1 MLSKRQIGI
10 LELMELGD
18 EYTGEQIAGMLGVTA
33 RTVRADMR
41 VLTSTL
47 STFGAVIDSK
57 RGKGYRLTVHDPE
70 AYNRM
75 KMQTQEMEDQSD
87 RVVKLA
93 LLLLQ
98 RKTFLKLEEAAETL
112 YVSESTVK
120 NDLRVLKKD
129 LESRGL
135 AVITKPKYGIRII
148 GSERQ
153 LRNVY
158 RSFLEA
164 DAIIPGLKDKRYQ
177 ELRELVVSV
186 LKEEDTLVTDIG
198 VDNLVIHIWIASERM
213 DAGLV
218 ADISQ
223 SDQESITRSKEYHV
237 AQKLAKSVG
246 IVLGVDLP
254 KDEIIYMT
262 MHILGAKSVSYEE
275 KGVKDFTK
283 VVEPRVMEISRELLR
298 IVDNHM
304 QLALS
309 TDNELLCGIALHLKP
324 ALNRFKYGLT
334 IRNPM
339 LSEIKQAYP
348 EAFDASV
355 LMGKKLQELT
365 DVAINQD
372 ELGYLALHVGAAM
385 ARQESQRVKKRALV
399 VCATGIASSQ
409 LLYYKLRARFSG
421 RMEVAGTCSAA
432 DLQRRSLED
441 IDLIISTV
449 PLTSTLSTPI
459 VNVHTLL
466 RESDVGQIERI
477 LTDRKQTL
485 SAYIRS
491 DHIFLQQTYT
501 NRDDVLQF
509 LVEQMEKRFVVP
521 SNLLALIKE
530 REEMAPTF
538 QENLVAVPHPIY
550 PVMDEPVVLC
560 CTLQQPIDWGG
571 NEVQVIF
578 LFCIPKQYN
587 EGLQQLYESMVV
599 FIEDRQKVKQLIHAQ
614 DLAACLPLLS

>member
-10 LELMELGD
+10 LELLELGD
-18 EYTGEQIAGMLGVTA
+18 RYTGEQIAGMLGVTA
-33 RTVRADMR
+33 RTVRTDMR
-41 VLTSTL
+41 VISSTL
-47 STFGAVIDSK
+47 PTFGAVIDSK
-57 RGKGYRLTVHDPE
+57 RGKGYRLILQDSE

-75 KMQTQEMEDQSD
+75 KMQTEEMEDQSD
-87 RVVKLA
+87 RVTKLA

-98 RKTFLKLEEAAETL
+98 RKTYLKLEDAAEIL
-112 YVSESTVK
+112 YVSESTIK

-129 LESRGL
+129 LERRGL
-135 AVITKPKYGIRII
+135 TVITKPRYGIRVI

-158 RSFLEA
+158 RTFLEA
-164 DAIIPGLKDKRYQ
+164 DTSIPGLKGQLYQ
-177 ELRELVVSV
+177 QLRNLVVSV
-186 LKEEDTLVTDIG
+186 LKEEDTLVTEIG

-218 ADISQ
+218 ADISKADKEHL
-223 SDQESITRSKEYHV
+223 SRLKEYQV

-246 IVLGVDLP
+246 TVLGVELP
-254 KDEIIYMT
+254 IDEVVYMT
-262 MHILGAKSVSYEE
+262 MHLLGAKSVSYED
-275 KGVKDFTK
+275 KGMKNFTK
-283 VVEPRVMEISRELLR
+283 VVDSRIIEISASLLR
-298 IVDNHM
+298 VADEHM
-304 QLALS
+304 QLSLAN
-309 TDNELLCGIALHLKP
+309 DNELLSGIALHLKP

-348 EAFDASV
+348 KAFDASV

-365 DVAINQD
+365 DVSINED

-385 ARQESQRVKKRALV
+385 ERQESQRVKKRALV

-409 LLYYKLRARFSG
+409 LLYYKLQARFSG
-421 RMEVAGTCSAA
+421 RMEIAGTCSAA

-441 IDLIISTV
+441 IDLIITTV
-449 PLTSTLSTPI
+449 PLSNTLSKPI
-459 VNVHTLL
+459 INVHTLL
-466 RESDVGQIERI
+466 RESDVGHIERI
-477 LTDRKQTL
+477 IADRLQTL
-485 SAYIRS
+485 SAYIPA
-491 DHIFLQQTYT
+491 DHIFLQQSYT
-501 NRDDVLQF
+501 KRDDVLQF
-509 LVEQMEKRFVVP
+509 LVAQMEKRFIVP

-560 CTLQQPIDWGG
+560 CTLQRPIDWGG
-571 NEVQVIF
+571 HEVQVIF
-578 LFCIPKQYN
+578 LFCVPKQYN

-599 FIEDRQKVKQLIHAQ
+599 FIEDRQKVKQLIQAQ

>member
-1 MLSKRQIGI
+1 MLSKRQIEI
-10 LELMELGD
+10 LELMEHVD

-41 VLTSTL
+41 VLSRTVS
-47 STFGAVIDSK
+47 SFGAAIDSK
-57 RGKGYRLTVHDPE
+57 RGKGYRLIVYDPK
-70 AYNRM
+70 AFNRM
-75 KMQTQEMEDQSD
+75 KLETQEMEDQSD
-87 RVVKLA
+87 RIGKLA

-135 AVITKPKYGIRII
+135 EVITKPRYGIRVI

-164 DAIIPGLKDKRYQ
+164 DAILPGLKDKRYQ

-218 ADISQ
+218 ADISE
-223 SDQESITRSKEYHV
+223 SDKEAITRSKEYQV
-237 AQKLAKSVG
+237 AEKLAESVG

-254 KDEIIYMT
+254 KDEIVYMT
-262 MHILGAKSVSYEE
+262 MHLLGAKSVSYEE
-275 KGVKDFTK
+275 KGVEDFTK
-283 VVEPRVMEISRELLR
+283 LVDSHVMEISTELLR
-298 IVDNHM
+298 IVDDHM
-304 QLALS
+304 QLSLS
-309 TDNELLCGIALHLKP
+309 KDNELLCGIALHLKP

-385 ARQESQRVKKRALV
+385 ERQGSQRVKKRALV

-449 PLTSTLSTPI
+449 PLPSTLSTPI

-466 RESDVGQIERI
+466 RESDAGQIERI

-485 SAYIRS
+485 SAYIRA
-491 DHIFLQQTYT
+491 DHIFLQQTFT
-501 NRDDVLQF
+501 KRDDVLQF
-509 LVEQMEKRFVVP
+509 LVAEMENRFAVP

-550 PVMDEPVVLC
+550 PVMDEPVVLL

-599 FIEDRQKVKQLIHAQ
+599 FIEDRQRVKQLIQAQ
-614 DLAACLPLLS
+614 ESAACLPLLS